1 MPVRVLYNAKQ
12 QLKSKDFLTFSK
24 KKIYAEDDDD
34 DDDDDGDGLCSIC
47 RSRCDSEVTENL
59 Q

>member
-1 MPVRVLYNAKQ
+1 MRVLYNAKQ